1 MSKRKTTKP
10 QVESTVEK
18 IFLERS
24 GRKLLYAPQ
33 EKIPAIVV
41 HNFPTL
47 GKFTALRFLEWVQN
61 NPGGVVSLPTGKT
74 PEHFIKWVIHYLTNW
89 NLPDVQKDL
98 EQNGVNPAVF
108 PDMKSLYFV
117 QIDEFYPINPHQHN
131 SFYYY
136 VNKFYIKG
144 FGLDPEKA
152 MLIDTSRIG
161 IPEGMHIEDVFPN
174 NIVDLTLR
182 TRQATNSQE
191 RLQQR
196 VIEAVDQFCT
206 EYENKIRKL
215 GGIGFF
221 LGGIGPD
228 GHIAF
233 NIRGSDHHSTTRL
246 MPTNYETQAA
256 AATDLGGIEVARSR
270 LVITIGL
277 STITYNKDAVAIIIA
292 AGDAKAKVVAD
303 AIQQEKH
310 ILYPA
315 SVLQDLPNARFFLTQ
330 GAASQLGERHL
341 EDLRQAETISD
352 EEIEKIIINLSV
364 MKKKRLR
371 DLVRS
376 DFTSNRFAA
385 EVLKKTKEDPKVLAA
400 RVEKSLIQKIE
411 AGLQTPEGEVFM
423 HTAPH
428 HDDIML
434 GYLAY
439 IVHLVRTP
447 KNQHYFNYMTSGF
460 TAVTN
465 AYVLQLMEKML
476 RYIDSAHFQE
486 LMARGYFDPANE
498 AAKNEEVYL
507 YLEGIAAHSRSKKE
521 EAETRRLLRDMVFL
535 FEEDNL
541 PNLKNR
547 IVELINY
554 FKTQYP
560 GKKDITYVQQ
570 LKGMIREWEADLLW
584 AYLGFNS
591 SSVNHLRLG
600 FYKGDIFTEDPKI
613 QRDVYPILNLME
625 AIRPSVVTVALDPE
639 GSGPDTHYKVLQA
652 ISEALKLYET
662 KTGEHNIRVWGY
674 RNVWYRFHPSEA
686 NIFVPVSL
694 NSMAILENSFMYCFG
709 SQRSASFPSYEYD
722 GPFNRLAQKIMVEQ
736 YQMVKTALG
745 SEFFYQNPHP
755 RLRATRGFTFLKQL
769 SLPEFYQRSMELRK
783 TTETME

>member
-1 MSKRKTTKP
+1 MPKKKSKKP
-10 QVESTVEK
+10 QVESRVEK

-41 HNFPTL
+41 NNFPTL
-47 GKFTALRFLEWVQN
+47 GKLTALRFLEWVQN

-89 NLPDVQKDL
+89 NLPDVRKDL
-98 EQNGVNPAVF
+98 EANGINPAVF
-108 PDMKSLYFV
+108 PDMKSLHFV

-144 FGLDPEKA
+144 FGLDPQKA

-161 IPEGMHIEDVFPN
+161 IPEGLHIEDVFPN
-174 NIVDLTLR
+174 NIVDLSLR
-182 TRQATNSQE
+182 TRQATNSKE
-191 RLQQR
+191 RLQQK
-196 VIEAVDQFCT
+196 VIGAVDQFCT
-206 EYENKIRKL
+206 EYENRIRRL

-277 STITYNKDAVAIIIA
+277 STITYNPDVVAIIIA

-330 GAASQLGERHL
+330 GAASQLGARHL
-341 EDLRQAETISD
+341 EDLRNAESVSE
-352 EEIEKIIINLSV
+352 EEIEKILVNLSV
-364 MKKKRLR
+364 LKNKRLR

-385 EVLKKTKEDPKVLAA
+385 EVLKKTKEDAKTLAL
-400 RVEKSLIQKIE
+400 RVEQSLIKKIE

-476 RYIDSAHFQE
+476 RFLDTPHFQE
-486 LMARGYFDPANE
+486 LMAQGYFDPANE

-507 YLEGIAAHSRSKKE
+507 YLEGIAAHSRSKKD

-547 IVELINY
+547 IVELVNY

-600 FYKGDIFTEDPKI
+600 FYKGDIFTEDPKM
-613 QRDVYPILNLME
+613 QRDVYPVLRLLE
-625 AIRPSVVTVALDPE
+625 AIRPTVVTVALDPE
-639 GSGPDTHYKVLQA
+639 GSGPDTHYEVLQA
-652 ISEALKLYET
+652 VSEALKLYEA
-662 KTGEHNIRVWGY
+662 KTGEHAIRVWGY

-736 YQMVKTALG
+736 YQIVKTALG
-745 SEFFYQNPHP
+745 SEYFYQNPHP
-755 RLRATRGFTFLKQL
+755 RLRAARGFTFLKQL

>member
-1 MSKRKTTKP
+1 
-10 QVESTVEK
+10 
-18 IFLERS
+18 
-24 GRKLLYAPQ
+24 
-33 EKIPAIVV
+33 
-41 HNFPTL
+41 
-47 GKFTALRFLEWVQN
+47 
-61 NPGGVVSLPTGKT
+61 VVSLPTGKT

-89 NLPDVQKDL
+89 NKPEVQKDL
-98 EQNGVNPAVF
+98 EENGVNPGVF

-144 FGLDPEKA
+144 FGLDPQKA

-161 IPEGMHIEDVFPN
+161 IPEGMHIEDVFPD

-182 TRQATNSQE
+182 TRQATTSHE
-191 RLQQR
+191 RLQQQ

-206 EYENKIRKL
+206 EYENKIRQL

-233 NIRGSDHHSTTRL
+233 NIRGSDHYSTTRL

-277 STITYNKDAVAIIIA
+277 ATITYNKDAVAIIIA

-303 AIQQEKH
+303 AIQQDKH

-315 SVLQDLPNARFFLTQ
+315 SVLQDLPKARFYLTQ

-341 EDLRQAETISD
+341 EDLRKAEAISD

-364 MKKKRLR
+364 LKQKRLR

-400 RVEKSLIQKIE
+400 RVEQSLIQKIE

-428 HDDIML
+428 HDDILL

-465 AYVLQLMEKML
+465 TYVLQLMEKML
-476 RYIDSAHFQE
+476 RHIDSPHFQE
-486 LMARGYFDPANE
+486 LMAAGYFDPANE

-507 YLEGIAAHSRSKKE
+507 YLEGIAGHSRTKKE

-541 PNLKNR
+541 PNLKDR

-560 GKKDITYVQQ
+560 GKKDIAYVQQ

-584 AYLGFNS
+584 AYFGFNS

-625 AIRPSVVTVALDPE
+625 TIRPSVVTVALDPE

-652 ISEALKLYET
+652 VSEALKLYEA

-736 YQMVKTALG
+736 YQIVKTALG
-745 SEFFYQNPHP
+745 SEYFYQNPHP

-769 SLPEFYQRSMELRK
+769 TLPEFFQHSMELRK
-783 TTETME
+783 TTENME

>member
-1 MSKRKTTKP
+1 MPKKKSKKP
-10 QVESTVEK
+10 QVESRVEK

-41 HNFPTL
+41 NNFPTL
-47 GKFTALRFLEWVQN
+47 GKLTALRFLEWVQN

-89 NLPDVQKDL
+89 NLPEVRKDL
-98 EQNGVNPAVF
+98 EANGVNPAVF
-108 PDMKSLYFV
+108 PDMKSLHFV

-144 FGLDPEKA
+144 FGLDPQKA

-161 IPEGMHIEDVFPN
+161 IPEGLHIEDVFPN
-174 NIVDLTLR
+174 NIVDLSLR
-182 TRQATNSQE
+182 TRQATNSKE
-191 RLQQR
+191 RLQQK
-196 VIEAVDQFCT
+196 VIGAVDQFCT
-206 EYENKIRKL
+206 EYENRIRRL

-277 STITYNKDAVAIIIA
+277 STITYNPDVVAIIIA

-330 GAASQLGERHL
+330 GAASQLGARHL
-341 EDLRQAETISD
+341 EDLRNAESVSE
-352 EEIEKIIINLSV
+352 EEIEKILVNLSV
-364 MKKKRLR
+364 LKNKRLR

-385 EVLKKTKEDPKVLAA
+385 EVLKKTKEDAKTLAL
-400 RVEKSLIQKIE
+400 RVEQSLIKKIE

-476 RYIDSAHFQE
+476 RFLDTPHFQE
-486 LMARGYFDPANE
+486 LMAQGYFDPANE

-507 YLEGIAAHSRSKKE
+507 YLEGIAAHSRSKKD

-547 IVELINY
+547 IVELVNY

-600 FYKGDIFTEDPKI
+600 FYKGDIFTEDPKM
-613 QRDVYPILNLME
+613 QRDVYPVLRLLE
-625 AIRPSVVTVALDPE
+625 AIRPTVVTVALDPE

-652 ISEALKLYET
+652 VSEALKLYEA
-662 KTGEHNIRVWGY
+662 KTGEHAIRVWGY

-736 YQMVKTALG
+736 YQIVKTALG
-745 SEFFYQNPHP
+745 SEYFYQNPHP
-755 RLRATRGFTFLKQL
+755 RLRAARGFTFLKQL

>member
-1 MSKRKTTKP
+1 MPKKKSKKP
-10 QVESTVEK
+10 QVESRVEK

-41 HNFPTL
+41 NNFPTL
-47 GKFTALRFLEWVQN
+47 GKLTALRFLEWVQN

-89 NLPDVQKDL
+89 NLPEVRKDL
-98 EQNGVNPAVF
+98 EANGVNPAVF
-108 PDMKSLYFV
+108 PDMKSLHFV

-144 FGLDPEKA
+144 FGLDPQKA

-161 IPEGMHIEDVFPN
+161 IPEGLHIEDVFPN
-174 NIVDLTLR
+174 NIVDLSLR
-182 TRQATNSQE
+182 TRQATNSKE
-191 RLQQR
+191 RLQQK
-196 VIEAVDQFCT
+196 VIGAVDQFCT
-206 EYENKIRKL
+206 EYENRIRQL

-277 STITYNKDAVAIIIA
+277 STITYNPDVVAIIIA

-330 GAASQLGERHL
+330 GAASQLGARHL
-341 EDLRQAETISD
+341 EDLRNAESVSE
-352 EEIEKIIINLSV
+352 EEIEKILVNLSV
-364 MKKKRLR
+364 LKNKRLR

-385 EVLKKTKEDPKVLAA
+385 EVLKKTKEDAKTLAL
-400 RVEKSLIQKIE
+400 RVEQSLIKKIE

-476 RYIDSAHFQE
+476 RFLDTPHFQE
-486 LMARGYFDPANE
+486 LMAQGYFDPANE

-507 YLEGIAAHSRSKKE
+507 YLEGIAAHSRSKKD

-547 IVELINY
+547 IVELVNY

-600 FYKGDIFTEDPKI
+600 FYKGDIFTEDPKM
-613 QRDVYPILNLME
+613 QRDVYPVLRLLE
-625 AIRPSVVTVALDPE
+625 AIRPTVVTVALDPE

-652 ISEALKLYET
+652 VSEALKLYEA
-662 KTGEHNIRVWGY
+662 KTGEHAIRVWGY

-736 YQMVKTALG
+736 YQIVKTALG
-745 SEFFYQNPHP
+745 SEYFYQNPHP
-755 RLRATRGFTFLKQL
+755 RLRAARGFTFLKQL